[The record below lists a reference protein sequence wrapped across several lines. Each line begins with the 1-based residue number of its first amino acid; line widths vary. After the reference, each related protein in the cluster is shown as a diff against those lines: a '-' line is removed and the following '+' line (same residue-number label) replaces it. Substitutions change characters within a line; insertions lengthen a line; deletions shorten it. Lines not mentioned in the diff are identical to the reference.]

1 MISDTNSNGVLTRK
15 EREELVLDLYFK
27 ENKTYHEIAKIA
39 RMSSRDIK
47 PIIDKAYQEKE
58 RTEHKSAAV
67 QAYELFSKGKTL
79 LEVTIDLNLGQAQAT
94 AYYGEYLKLVGL
106 DEITK
111 VYLEFKG
118 DISYFVNLC
127 KEAKAAKMGV
137 SQVINL
143 LRIANN
149 YLPSVQHRHQQF
161 QKENSYFE
169 SILRT
174 KAEVQNLNGQIRDKE
189 ESLDAIKSEHVREAA
204 LLEGLQQQTAKVQA
218 FVYNY
223 KNNNEEYIQII
234 QSIENKVHDSL
245 SDKKKLLKLAVFS
258 LIESMRSNPEKYS
271 ALVYHNNKNQSS
283 ISSTRSRDNNNSN
296 LLNVKNSSRQ
306 VVLPQPPYD
315 DCIIEYYKD
324 IMLEEAEK
332 LYNVLID
339 QLVCEVIN
347 ESISKQPTGDVP
359 SLPALPSGGDGDKQ
373 ELTDQNEAL
382 TKDKQ

>member
-1 MISDTNSNGVLTRK
+1 MISDRDSNGMLTRK

-39 RMSSRDIK
+39 RISPRDIK
-47 PIIDKAYQEKE
+47 PIIDKAINEKE
-58 RTEHKSAAV
+58 GQAHKLLAV
-67 QAYELFSKGKTL
+67 QAYELFYKGKTL

-149 YLPSVQHRHQQF
+149 YLPSVQHRHQQL

-169 SILRT
+169 SILST
-174 KAEVQNLNGQIRDKE
+174 KAGEVQNLNGQIRDKE
-189 ESLDAIKSEHVREAA
+189 ESLQAIKSECRREAA
-204 LLEGLQQQTAKVQA
+204 LLEGLRQQTAKVQE

-223 KNNNEEYIQII
+223 KNNDEEYVEVIK
-234 QSIENKVHDSL
+234 SIENKVHDFL
-245 SDKKKLLKLAVFS
+245 SDKKKFLNTAIFS
-258 LIESMRSNPEKYS
+258 LIESMRNNPEKYS
-271 ALVYHNNKNQSS
+271 ALVYHNNYNQNSS
-283 ISSTRSRDNNNSN
+283 SSSSKSEDNSN
-296 LLNVKNSSRQ
+296 LLNARRQ
-306 VVLPQPPYD
+306 AVVLPPPPYD
-315 DCIIEYYKD
+315 KYMIEYYKD

-332 LYNVLID
+332 LYNDILD
-339 QLVCEVIN
+339 QIICEGVN
-347 ESISKQPTGDVP
+347 ENVAKQSAETMPS
-359 SLPALPSGGDGDKQ
+359 SLPALPLEEGGADDDKQ
-373 ELTDQNEAL
+373 N
-382 TKDKQ
+382 

>member
-1 MISDTNSNGVLTRK
+1 MISDRDSNGMLTRK

-39 RMSSRDIK
+39 RISPRDIK
-47 PIIDKAYQEKE
+47 PIIDKAINEKE
-58 RTEHKSAAV
+58 GQAHKLLAV
-67 QAYELFSKGKTL
+67 QAYELFYKGKTL

-143 LRIANN
+143 LSIANN
-149 YLPSVQHRHQQF
+149 YLPSVQHRHQQL

-169 SILRT
+169 SILST
-174 KAEVQNLNGQIRDKE
+174 KAGEVQNLNGQIRDKE

-258 LIESMRSNPEKYS
+258 LIHSMRNDPEKYS
-271 ALVYHNNKNQSS
+271 ALVYHNNDNQGSTSS
-283 ISSTRSRDNNNSN
+283 SSRNNGN
-296 LLNVKNSSRQ
+296 LLNAKSSSRQ
-306 VVLPQPPYD
+306 VILPPPPYD
-315 DCIIEYYKD
+315 EYII
-324 IMLEEAEK
+324 
-332 LYNVLID
+332 
-339 QLVCEVIN
+339 
-347 ESISKQPTGDVP
+347 
-359 SLPALPSGGDGDKQ
+359 
-373 ELTDQNEAL
+373 
-382 TKDKQ
+382 